1 MFAQTATFGK
11 KIKNK
16 IISFTYSLVLA
27 FLFTKSK
34 SANHICLSNLL
45 GQLTNSRFHLLLH
58 ISNDDIPSLGFLK
71 IISDV
76 GSHADLFSL
85 LLELVISG
93 GNLIEALLQTA
104 NFLNLKIELSL
115 VITKEFGQLD
125 DFSREF
131 AVLVMGLLE
140 HSFLFVQELVQSGNL
155 IFGFSESL
163 FKIVLVGSQGLDSD
177 LVLVSDLEQLGDLD
191 LKLVDGDVEFT
202 ASVLR
207 ILQLSQQFFDSDVEF
222 LDPGILI
229 IDILLHVSHDGV
241 LLLDLLG
248 EFGGISSDSGD
259 LLLKGINGF
268 VSFREFVGES
278 GILVLQ
284 FLDVLGQDSDLD
296 VELLVVLSDLNIFD
310 VELVVLIVLGFK
322 IALQLLDHLGLQSE
336 LKGQLLDISI
346 DVGIIILGLLFELLD
361 VVFSFLESL
370 GEISVFVLLGIKF
383 DLEVGDG
390 DVDISKLLFEGGKLI
405 LGVSQLLILALELFN
420 KILIVI
426 EQGISGLDELGNLVL
441 EIVIFTLKT
450 LDSAV
455 SLLENLDKLSILGNK
470 ILDSGFLLLKLSII
484 ILILVIQRVLL
495 LLNTFKILEQLSL
508 EVHQLIDITIKLLD
522 GLISFID
529 LLVEVINDL
538 VLVFDFIV
546 QFFSVL
552 VDFFLLLMDLVSSE
566 SVVLDLLLGTLK
578 LLSEDDDSAIKMLL
592 FVIELLVFSSKSTMG
607 LFAVLLQFVVF
618 IGELISQLHQISNLL
633 LEILNGLVSEL
644 KDLDQF
650 NILGLDVFDALDEFS
665 ILLVKGVNQKA
676 RLLQLGTQSLVIGDE
691 VVSFLGELISFV
703 GQVFDGDLKGSDG
716 LLGFLELVHLDVQ
729 LLDDLVFLGDLDS
742 QFLDSDVELVDLSIL
757 VLDFI
762 VSGGQDLDEFLI
774 VGFDCGDGLLVLL
787 SFLSEVL
794 DFLFKLS
801 DQGIQS
807 LDLGTEISILL
818 LAGLKISLQDNNLF
832 LEGLDFDD
840 QSLIVLA
847 GLGFTSLGLLQ
858 EHLEFNDGLILLID
872 FLLKF
877 GLHFLHFGKG
887 LFVEL
892 VESLDL
898 SSGSHK
904 VLVHVLVVGHDLV
917 VFTLEFDQSSALL
930 IQILLGEFEFQVKLI
945 QIVLKVLVFGS
956 QSVDLIFEV
965 LVVIGSLSFEL
976 RILISKIF

>member
-1 MFAQTATFGK
+1 M
-11 KIKNK
+11 
-16 IISFTYSLVLA
+16 
-27 FLFTKSK
+27 
-34 SANHICLSNLL
+34 

-115 VITKEFGQLD
+115 VVTKEFGQLD

-131 AVLVMGLLE
+131 AVLVLGLLE

-155 IFGFSESL
+155 IFSFSESL

-346 DVGIIILGLLFELLD
+346 DVGVIILGLLELGFELLD

-405 LGVSQLLILALELFN
+405 LGVSQLLILVLELFN

-618 IGELISQLHQISNLL
+618 IGELISQLHQISDLL
-633 LEILNGLVSEL
+633 LEILNGLVSKL

-650 NILGLDVFDALDEFS
+650 NILGLDVFDAIDEFS
-665 ILLVKGVNQKA
+665 VLLVEGVNQKA

-858 EHLEFNDGLILLID
+858 EHLEFDDGLILLID

-917 VFTLEFDQSSALL
+917 VFTLELDQSSALL